1 MTTGLARS
9 ESRDS
14 TDNTMCLYLVLQVS
28 VFIGRVKLRNQFV
41 MLVLLLLA
49 DDRRLYDTKR
59 IP

>member
-9 ESRDS
+9 ESRDL